1 MTGKVTSLSWHPVTE
16 GRLAFGTDEGRVGVF
31 DTLSLSKPPRL
42 SRTCHKGTVYTLGW
56 APLPSQEGQMALR
69 SNIVLY
75 SCGGSNILIHDP
87 SKPEAN
93 AVNFNSLVEGGPSK
107 FPSRTE
113 FQWKADFSMLVVGNE
128 DGSVDIYNA
137 AGSKFVSIGVIVAQK
152 KLIQSLRWHPQFT
165 FQNSEQSKYQTWLAV
180 ASNNTQI
187 KGLIVT

>member
-1 MTGKVTSLSWHPVTE
+1 
-16 GRLAFGTDEGRVGVF
+16 
-31 DTLSLSKPPRL
+31 
-42 SRTCHKGTVYTLGW
+42 
-56 APLPSQEGQMALR
+56 
-69 SNIVLY
+69 
-75 SCGGSNILIHDP
+75 
-87 SKPEAN
+87 
-93 AVNFNSLVEGGPSK
+93 
-107 FPSRTE
+107 
-113 FQWKADFSMLVVGNE
+113 MLVVGNE